1 MVAGSCSEVHKRTWI
16 LPGPGDPAAD
26 AYHNH
31 PLAAMAQTKV

>member
-1 MVAGSCSEVHKRTWI
+1 MGGKVAGSCPEVLSAHESF
-16 LPGPGDPAAD
+16 PAVAD